1 MVSHVQPVQPVSEQK
16 DPVYRSPALNAPQ
29 KSLIAGGILVSLVL
43 FIYLAIAQSVIQPV
57 LLILG
62 LLLGYTLFHARFG
75 FTSAFRRLM
84 SVGNGQALRSHM
96 LMLAVAVT
104 LFAPILAF
112 GLSFFGESVAG
123 YVSPVGVSLIVG
135 AFIFGIG
142 MQLGGGCAS
151 GTLYAIGGGRSVMF
165 ITLLFFIIGT
175 TIGAY
180 HLPFWTEDLPSAE
193 PVSLAT
199 STGLGYGGAWIVS
212 LLIFGLIAL
221 ITIIVEKK
229 RKSPKVA
236 PLPSAQGWKR
246 IFRGSWPMFAAA
258 IALAVLNALTL
269 MTRGQPWGITS
280 AFALWGSKVAQFFG
294 VDVASWGYWQG
305 EAATALQSSIF
316 ADSTTVLNLGVILG
330 AFIASAAGGLFKF
343 TKITKGNFFA
353 SVIGG
358 LLMGYGARL
367 AFGCNIGA
375 YFGGIA
381 SFSLHGYI
389 WGIMAIGGTF
399 LALYLRPL
407 FGLSVPKS
415 NDSVC

>member
-1 MVSHVQPVQPVSEQK
+1 MTTSTRVQPVNEVH
-16 DPVYRSPALNAPQ
+16 DPVYRDTTALNAPQ
-29 KSLIAGGILVSLVL
+29 KSLIAGGIAVAALLTV
-43 FIYLAIAQSVIQPV
+43 YLLATQHISQTV
-57 LLILG
+57 LLGIG

-75 FTSAFRRLM
+75 FTSAFRRFM
-84 SVGNGQALRSHM
+84 SVGNGQAMRSHM

-104 LFAPILAF
+104 LFAPILAY
-112 GLSFFGESVAG
+112 GYSFFGTGVSG
-123 YVSPVGVSLIVG
+123 YVSPVGVSLVVG

-175 TIGAY
+175 TVGAY
-180 HLPFWTEDLPSAE
+180 HLPFWTEDMPAFE

-199 STGLGYGGAWIVS
+199 STGLGYGGAWLVS
-212 LLIFGLIAL
+212 IALFGLIAW
-221 ITIIVEKK
+221 ITVIIEKK
-229 RKSPKVA
+229 KRAPKMA
-236 PLPSAQGWKR
+236 PLPTSTGWKR
-246 IFRGSWPMFAAA
+246 IFRGSWPLFAAA

-269 MTRGQPWGITS
+269 MTRGTPWGITS
-280 AFALWGSKVAQFFG
+280 AFALWGSKIAEFFG

-305 EAATALQSSIF
+305 ANAAMLESSIF
-316 ADSTTVLNLGVILG
+316 ADSTTVLNFGVILG
-330 AFIASAAGGLFKF
+330 AFLASAAGGLFKF
-343 TKITKGNFFA
+343 TKITLGNFWA
-353 SVIGG
+353 SVVGG

-389 WGIMAIGGTF
+389 WGILALAGTF
-399 LALYLRPL
+399 FALYLRPL